1 MNLLCLPRKS
11 VSSWE
16 DKSKSPYFQPSLLA
30 TKQTSFQLIKA
41 YRNLSLMFA
50 RRQISTSFIAGDRV
64 QMYTGKK
71 KGIDKKAGWDDLFKR
86 FFSGPCP
93 AHPLL
98 PPHRPINHHLSTSCT
113 CSLCLLL
120 HCRNSTEF
128 IFIFVQGDK
137 WNDAEPANES

>member
-16 DKSKSPYFQPSLLA
+16 DKSKSPYFQPRLLA

-71 KGIDKKAGWDDLFKR
+71 KEKRKKLVEMIFLSG
-86 FFSGPCP
+86 FFFWPLPSTPSP
-93 AHPLL
+93 ATTQANKSSSLHIMYMQLVSLAAL
-98 PPHRPINHHLSTSCT
+98 P
-113 CSLCLLL
+113 
-120 HCRNSTEF
+120 
-128 IFIFVQGDK
+128 
-137 WNDAEPANES
+137 